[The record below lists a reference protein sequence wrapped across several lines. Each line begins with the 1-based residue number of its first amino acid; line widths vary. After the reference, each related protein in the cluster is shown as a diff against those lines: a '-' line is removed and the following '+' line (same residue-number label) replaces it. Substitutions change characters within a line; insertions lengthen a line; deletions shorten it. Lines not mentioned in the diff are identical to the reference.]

1 MPSVPITFLL
11 NTIHGFFALIYF
23 GSVLVFGIFGPKL
36 SKLSESNL
44 YEILT
49 QIMPPLMSFIEASG
63 MITIVFGAAEFT
75 FYMIQ
80 YYRDGGIIQ
89 IEKVIF
95 YTGWGESVFIGAI
108 LGIIG
113 FSMGLYIAHNFEKL
127 FKLAKSLDPS
137 VVDEI
142 KLTQDRIRFF
152 SLIGAIFLTL
162 SVILMILAVSFL
174 PLPSV

>member
-23 GSVLVFGIFGPKL
+23 GSVLVFGVFGPKL
-36 SKLSESNL
+36 SKLSESSL
-44 YEILT
+44 YDILT
-49 QIMPPLMSFIEASG
+49 QIMPPLMSFVEASG
-63 MITIVFGAAEFT
+63 MITVVFGAAEFT
-75 FYMIQ
+75 FYMIE
-80 YYRDGGIIQ
+80 YYKDGGISA
-89 IEKVIF
+89 IENVIF
-95 YTGWGESVFIGAI
+95 STGWGESVFIGAI

-142 KLTQDRIRFF
+142 KITENKIKLF
-152 SLIGAIFLTL
+152 SLIGTLFLTL

-174 PLPSV
+174 PLPSA